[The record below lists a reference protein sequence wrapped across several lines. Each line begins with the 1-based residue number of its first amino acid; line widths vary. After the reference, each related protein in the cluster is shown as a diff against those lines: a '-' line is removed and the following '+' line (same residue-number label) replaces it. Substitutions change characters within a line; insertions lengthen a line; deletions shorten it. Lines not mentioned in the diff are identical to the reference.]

1 MSYNKEKMEEKEL
14 GKNQNFQKFIGVLP
28 VTKTLRNE
36 LIPTET
42 TKKNIAQLDL
52 LTEDEIRAQNREKL
66 KEMMDDYYR
75 DVIDST
81 LRAGIAVDW
90 SYLFSCMRNHL
101 RENSKESKRE
111 LERTQD
117 SIRSQIHDKFAERAD
132 FKDMLAAPIVTKLL
146 PAYIKQKS
154 KYSERY
160 DECVGILKMYGKFTT
175 SLKDY
180 FKNRENIFSKEKKST
195 AVGYRIVEENAEI
208 FQRNQNAY
216 DRISKIA
223 GLDIHELDNEIA
235 AYVSGKTLKEVCSDE
250 GFTKVITQEGID
262 RYNEAIGA
270 VNQYMNLFCQKN
282 KALKPGQFKM
292 KRLHKQ
298 ILCKGTTSFEIP
310 KKFENDKQVFKS
322 INSFTEIIT
331 KNNDLNRLLNIVQHV
346 NDYDMKGIYV
356 AADAYST
363 ISQKISKKWN
373 LIEECLM
380 DYYSDSLPGKGKSKE
395 TKIQKAI
402 EDEKYRSVSQL
413 NELIEKYYVEK
424 TGQSVW
430 KVESYISSLAET
442 IKQELCHE
450 IENDEKRNLIEDDD
464 KISKIK
470 ELLDMYM
477 NVFHII
483 KAFRVNEV
491 LNFDETFYSEMDE
504 IYQDMQEIVPL
515 YNHVRNYV
523 TQKPYKQEKY
533 RLYFHTPTLANGW
546 SKSKEYDNN
555 AIILVRDGK
564 YYVGIFNTKSKP
576 SKELIRGHLSESE
589 NDYKKMNYFLLQRP
603 HMNLPH
609 VFITANHDF
618 YKPSKYILDNYK
630 KGKQVKSNK
639 NFDIQF
645 CRDLIDYFKECI
657 KKHPDWNKF
666 NFEFSATETYEDIS
680 AFYREVEKQG
690 YRVEWTYINSEDIQK
705 LEEDGQLFLF
715 QIYNK
720 DFAVGSIGK
729 PNLHTLYLKNLFSEK
744 NLRDIVLK
752 LNGEAEIFF
761 RKSSV
766 QKTVIHKRGSTLVNR
781 TYEITENGT
790 TRVQSIPES
799 EYMELYRYF
808 NSGKQIELSDEAKKY
823 LNKVQCNTAKT
834 DIVKDYRYT
843 MDKFFINLPITI
855 NFKVDKGN
863 NVNAIAQQYIAEQKD
878 LHVIGIDRGERN
890 LIYVSVIDMHGNIVE
905 QKSFNLVEQIS
916 SQGVTR
922 YYDYKEKLQNRE
934 EERDKARKSWK
945 TIGKIKELKEGYLS
959 SVIHEIAQ
967 MVVKYNA
974 IIAME
979 DLNYGFKRGRFK
991 VERQVY
997 QKFETMLISKLN
1009 YLADKS
1015 LAVDEPGGILRGY
1028 QMTYV
1033 PDNFKNVGRQCGII
1047 FYVPAAYT
1055 SKIDPT
1061 TGFINAFKR
1070 DVVST
1075 NDAKENFLMKFD
1087 SIQYDREKGLFK
1099 FSFDYK
1105 NFATHKLT
1113 LAKTKWDVYTNGT
1126 RIQKVK
1132 VEGHWLSREVELTT
1146 KMKELLDDSHIPYEE
1161 GQNIL
1166 DDLRE
1171 MKDIT
1176 TVVNGILEIF
1186 WLTVQLRNSRTDN
1199 PDYDRIISPVLNHKG
1214 EFFDSDQYKAYADAQ
1229 KAPLPIDA
1237 DANGAYCI
1245 ALKGMY
1251 TANQIKENW
1260 VEGEKLPA
1268 DCLKIEHARWLAFMQ
1283 GERG

>member
-1 MSYNKEKMEEKEL
+1 MSYNREKMEEKEL
-14 GKNQNFQKFIGVLP
+14 GKNQNFQEFIGVSPLQ
-28 VTKTLRNE
+28 KTLRNE

-52 LTEDEIRAQNREKL
+52 LTEDEVRAQNREKL

-81 LRAGIAVDW
+81 LRGELLIDW

-146 PAYIKQKS
+146 PAYIKQNS

-216 DRISKIA
+216 DRICKIV
-223 GLDIHELDNEIA
+223 GLDLHELDNEIT
-235 AYVSGKTLKEVCSDE
+235 AYVDGRTLKEVCSDE
-250 GFTKVITQEGID
+250 GFAKVITQEGID

-282 KALKPGQFKM
+282 KALKPGQFQM

-310 KKFENDKQVFKS
+310 KKFENDKQVFEA
-322 INSFTEIIT
+322 INSFTEIVT
-331 KNNDLNRLLNIVQHV
+331 KNNDLNRLLKIAQHV
-346 NDYDMKGIYV
+346 NDYDMKRIYV

-413 NELIEKYYVEK
+413 NEIIDKYYVEK

-442 IKQELCHE
+442 IKLELCHE

-504 IYQDMQEIVPL
+504 IYQDMQEIVPV

-576 SKELIRGHLSESE
+576 SKELIKGHLSESD

-690 YRVEWTYINSEDIQK
+690 YRVEWTYINSEDIQR

-720 DFAVGSIGK
+720 DFAVGSTGK
-729 PNLHTLYLKNLFSEK
+729 PNLHTLYLKNLFSEE

-752 LNGEAEIFF
+752 LNGETEIFF

-766 QKTVIHKRGSTLVNR
+766 QKPVIHRCGSVLVNR
-781 TYEITENGT
+781 TYEIAENGT

-808 NSGKQIELSDEAKKY
+808 NSEKQIELSDEAKKY
-823 LNKVQCNTAKT
+823 LDKVQCNTAKT

-843 MDKFFINLPITI
+843 MDKFFIHLPITI

-863 NVNAIAQQYIAEQKD
+863 NVNAIAQQYIAEQED

-890 LIYVSVIDMHGNIVE
+890 LIYVSVIDMYGNIVE

-916 SQGVTR
+916 SQGVKR

-979 DLNYGFKRGRFK
+979 DLNYETIQGYRNRHRILKPGHPFERLNDAEYLRSIGAAAISREDKELHPTAAGMLMFGNEYNIVRHFPEYFLDYREMLDPTIRWTDRIQSSSGDWSGNLCDFYFRVYNKISLDIKIPFVLQGGDRIEDTPVHKALREALANCLINADYYGTRGVIIK
-991 VERQVY
+991 
-997 QKFETMLISKLN
+997 K
-1009 YLADKS
+1009 
-1015 LAVDEPGGILRGY
+1015 EPR
-1028 QMTYV
+1028 
-1033 PDNFKNVGRQCGII
+1033 RII
-1047 FYVPAAYT
+1047 FENPGYIRT
-1055 SKIDPT
+1055 GKI
-1061 TGFINAFKR
+1061 
-1070 DVVST
+1070 
-1075 NDAKENFLMKFD
+1075 
-1087 SIQYDREKGLFK
+1087 
-1099 FSFDYK
+1099 
-1105 NFATHKLT
+1105 
-1113 LAKTKWDVYTNGT
+1113 
-1126 RIQKVK
+1126 RIQ
-1132 VEGHWLSREVELTT
+1132 EI
-1146 KMKELLDDSHIPYEE
+1146 SH
-1161 GQNIL
+1161 
-1166 DDLRE
+1166 
-1171 MKDIT
+1171 
-1176 TVVNGILEIF
+1176 
-1186 WLTVQLRNSRTDN
+1186 
-1199 PDYDRIISPVLNHKG
+1199 
-1214 EFFDSDQYKAYADAQ
+1214 
-1229 KAPLPIDA
+1229 
-1237 DANGAYCI
+1237 
-1245 ALKGMY
+1245 
-1251 TANQIKENW
+1251 
-1260 VEGEKLPA
+1260 
-1268 DCLKIEHARWLAFMQ
+1268 
-1283 GERG
+1283 

>member
-1 MSYNKEKMEEKEL
+1 M
-14 GKNQNFQKFIGVLP
+14 GKNQNFREFIGVSPLQ
-28 VTKTLRNE
+28 KTLRNE

-42 TKKNIAQLDL
+42 TKKNIDRLDL

-81 LRAGIAVDW
+81 LRGELSIDW
-90 SYLFSCMRNHL
+90 SNLFACMRNHL
-101 RENSKESKRE
+101 KDNSEETERE

-117 SIRSQIHDKFAERAD
+117 SIRSQIHDKFVERTD
-132 FKDMLAAPIVTKLL
+132 FKDMFAAPIVTKLL
-146 PAYIKQKS
+146 PTYIKQNPE
-154 KYSERY
+154 YSEQY
-160 DECVGILKMYGKFTT
+160 GESVKIMKLYGKFTT
-175 SLKDY
+175 SLTDY
-180 FKNRENIFSKEKKST
+180 FETRKNIFSKEKISS

-208 FQRNQNAY
+208 YLQNQNAY
-216 DRISKIA
+216 DRICKIA
-223 GLDIHELDNEIA
+223 GLDLHELDNEIT
-235 AYVSGKTLKEVCSDE
+235 AYVDGKTLKEVCSDE
-250 GFTKVITQEGID
+250 GFAKVITQEEID

-310 KKFENDKQVFKS
+310 KKFENDKQVYDAV
-322 INSFTEIIT
+322 NSFTEIVT
-331 KNNDLNRLLNIVQHV
+331 KNNDLKRLLNITQNV
-346 NDYDMKGIYV
+346 NDYDMNKIYV

-363 ISQKISKKWN
+363 ISQLISKKWN
-373 LIEECLM
+373 LIEECLL
-380 DYYSDSLPGKGKSKE
+380 DYYSDNLLGKGNAKE
-395 TKIQKAI
+395 NKVKKAVK
-402 EDEKYRSVSQL
+402 EETYRSVLQL

-442 IKQELCHE
+442 IKLELCHE
-450 IENDEKRNLIEDDD
+450 IDNDEKNNLIENDEK
-464 KISKIK
+464 ISEIK

-477 NVFHII
+477 DVFHII
-483 KAFRVNEV
+483 KVFRVNEV
-491 LNFDETFYSEMDE
+491 LNFDETFYSEIDE

-515 YNHVRNYV
+515 YNRVRNYV

-533 RLYFHTPTLANGW
+533 RLYFNTPTLANGW
-546 SKSKEYDNN
+546 SKNKEYDNN
-555 AIILVRDGK
+555 AIILMRDGK

-576 SKELIRGHLSESE
+576 SKEIIKGHLSESE

-630 KGKQVKSNK
+630 KGKHVKSNK

-645 CRDLIDYFKECI
+645 CRDLIEYFKECI

-680 AFYREVEKQG
+680 VFYREVEKQG

-720 DFAVGSIGK
+720 DFAVGSTGK
-729 PNLHTLYLKNLFSEK
+729 PNLHTLYLKNLFSEE

-766 QKTVIHKRGSTLVNR
+766 QKPVIHKCGSILVNR

-790 TRVQSIPES
+790 TRVQSISES

-808 NSGKQIELSDEAKKY
+808 NSEKQIELSDEAKKY
-823 LNKVQCNTAKT
+823 LDKVQCNKAKT

-843 MDKFFINLPITI
+843 VDKFFIHLPITI

-863 NVNAIAQQYIAEQKD
+863 NVNAIAQQYIAQQEN

-890 LIYVSVIDMHGNIVE
+890 LIYVSVIDMYGRILE
-905 QKSFNLVEQIS
+905 QKSFNLVEQVS
-916 SQGVTR
+916 SQGTKR

-959 SVIHEIAQ
+959 TVIHEIAQ
-967 MVVKYNA
+967 MVVEYNA

-1033 PDNFKNVGRQCGII
+1033 PDNIKNVGRQCGII

-1070 DVVST
+1070 DETAT

-1087 SIQYDREKGLFK
+1087 SIQYDIEKDLFK

-1126 RIQKVK
+1126 RIQNMK
-1132 VEGHWLSREVELTT
+1132 VEGHWISKEVELT
-1146 KMKELLDDSHIPYEE
+1146 KQMKELLDDSHIPYEE

-1171 MKDIT
+1171 MKHIT

-1199 PDYDRIISPVLNHKG
+1199 PDYDRIISPVLNKNG
-1214 EFFDSDQYKAYADAQ
+1214 EFFDSDQYKSYADAQ

-1268 DCLKIEHARWLAFMQ
+1268 KCLKIEHASWLAFMQ

>member
-42 TKKNIAQLDL
+42 TKKNIDQLDL

-81 LRAGIAVDW
+81 LHAGIAVDW

-146 PAYIKQKS
+146 PAYIKQNS

-216 DRISKIA
+216 DRICKIV
-223 GLDIHELDNEIA
+223 GLDLHELDNEIT
-235 AYVSGKTLKEVCSDE
+235 AYVDGRTLKEVCSDE
-250 GFTKVITQEGID
+250 GFAKVITQEGID

-282 KALKPGQFKM
+282 KALKPGQFQM

-310 KKFENDKQVFKS
+310 KKFENDKQVFEA
-322 INSFTEIIT
+322 INSFTEIVT
-331 KNNDLNRLLNIVQHV
+331 KNNDLNRLLKIAQHV
-346 NDYDMKGIYV
+346 NDYDMKRIYV

-413 NELIEKYYVEK
+413 NEIIDKYYVEK

-442 IKQELCHE
+442 IKLELCHE

-504 IYQDMQEIVPL
+504 IYQDMQEIVPV

-576 SKELIRGHLSESE
+576 SKELIKGHLSESD

-690 YRVEWTYINSEDIQK
+690 YRVEWTYINSGDIQK

-720 DFAVGSIGK
+720 DFAVGSTGK
-729 PNLHTLYLKNLFSEK
+729 PNLHTLYLKNLFSEE

-766 QKTVIHKRGSTLVNR
+766 QKPVVHKCGSILVNR

-808 NSGKQIELSDEAKKY
+808 NSEKQIELSDEAKKY
-823 LNKVQCNTAKT
+823 LDKVQCNKAKT

-843 MDKFFINLPITI
+843 MDKFFIHLPITI

-863 NVNAIAQQYIAEQKD
+863 NVNAIAQQYIAERKD

-890 LIYVSVIDMHGNIVE
+890 LIYVSVINMYGNIIE
-905 QKSFNLVEQIS
+905 QKSFNLVEQVS
-916 SQGVTR
+916 SQGTKR

-1015 LAVDEPGGILRGY
+1015 QAVDEPGGILRGY

-1033 PDNFKNVGRQCGII
+1033 PDNIKNVGRQCGII

-1061 TGFINAFKR
+1061 TGFIDAFKR
-1070 DVVST
+1070 DVVAT
-1075 NDAKENFLMKFD
+1075 NDAKENFLMEFD

-1146 KMKELLDDSHIPYEE
+1146 KMKELLDDSNISYEE

-1199 PDYDRIISPVLNHKG
+1199 PDYDRIISPVLNHNV
-1214 EFFDSDQYKAYADAQ
+1214 EFFDSDQYKAYADAR

-1268 DCLKIEHARWLAFMQ
+1268 DCLKIEHASWLAFMQ

>member
-720 DFAVGSIGK
+720 DFAVGSTGK

-863 NVNAIAQQYIAEQKD
+863 NVNAIAEQYIAE
-878 LHVIGIDRGERN
+878 R
-890 LIYVSVIDMHGNIVE
+890 
-905 QKSFNLVEQIS
+905 
-916 SQGVTR
+916 
-922 YYDYKEKLQNRE
+922 
-934 EERDKARKSWK
+934 
-945 TIGKIKELKEGYLS
+945 KEL
-959 SVIHEIAQ
+959 
-967 MVVKYNA
+967 
-974 IIAME
+974 
-979 DLNYGFKRGRFK
+979 
-991 VERQVY
+991 
-997 QKFETMLISKLN
+997 T
-1009 YLADKS
+1009 
-1015 LAVDEPGGILRGY
+1015 
-1028 QMTYV
+1028 
-1033 PDNFKNVGRQCGII
+1033 
-1047 FYVPAAYT
+1047 
-1055 SKIDPT
+1055 
-1061 TGFINAFKR
+1061 
-1070 DVVST
+1070 
-1075 NDAKENFLMKFD
+1075 
-1087 SIQYDREKGLFK
+1087 
-1099 FSFDYK
+1099 
-1105 NFATHKLT
+1105 
-1113 LAKTKWDVYTNGT
+1113 
-1126 RIQKVK
+1126 
-1132 VEGHWLSREVELTT
+1132 
-1146 KMKELLDDSHIPYEE
+1146 EE
-1161 GQNIL
+1161 
-1166 DDLRE
+1166 
-1171 MKDIT
+1171 
-1176 TVVNGILEIF
+1176 NGI
-1186 WLTVQLRNSRTDN
+1186 
-1199 PDYDRIISPVLNHKG
+1199 
-1214 EFFDSDQYKAYADAQ
+1214 
-1229 KAPLPIDA
+1229 
-1237 DANGAYCI
+1237 
-1245 ALKGMY
+1245 
-1251 TANQIKENW
+1251 
-1260 VEGEKLPA
+1260 
-1268 DCLKIEHARWLAFMQ
+1268 
-1283 GERG
+1283 

>member
-42 TKKNIAQLDL
+42 TKKNIDQLDL

-81 LRAGIAVDW
+81 LHAGIAVDW

-146 PAYIKQKS
+146 PAYIKQNS

-216 DRISKIA
+216 DRIWKIV
-223 GLDIHELDNEIA
+223 GLDLHELDNEIT
-235 AYVSGKTLKEVCSDE
+235 AYVDGRTLKEVCSDE
-250 GFTKVITQEGID
+250 GFAKVITQEGID

-282 KALKPGQFKM
+282 KALKPGQFQM

-310 KKFENDKQVFKS
+310 KKFENDKQVFEA
-322 INSFTEIIT
+322 INSFTEIVT
-331 KNNDLNRLLNIVQHV
+331 KNNDLNRLLKIAQHV
-346 NDYDMKGIYV
+346 NDYDMKRIYV

-413 NELIEKYYVEK
+413 NEIIDKYYVEK

-442 IKQELCHE
+442 IKLELCHE

-504 IYQDMQEIVPL
+504 IYQDMQEIVPV

-576 SKELIRGHLSESE
+576 SKELIKGHLSESD

-690 YRVEWTYINSEDIQK
+690 YRVEWTYINSGDIQK

-720 DFAVGSIGK
+720 DFAVGSTGK
-729 PNLHTLYLKNLFSEK
+729 PNLHTLYLKNLFSEE

-766 QKTVIHKRGSTLVNR
+766 QKPVVHKCGSILVNR

-808 NSGKQIELSDEAKKY
+808 NSEKQIELSDEAKKY
-823 LNKVQCNTAKT
+823 LDKVQCNKAKT

-843 MDKFFINLPITI
+843 MDKFFIHLPITI

-863 NVNAIAQQYIAEQKD
+863 NVNAIAQQYIAERKD

-890 LIYVSVIDMHGNIVE
+890 LIYVSVINMYGNIIE
-905 QKSFNLVEQIS
+905 QKSFNLVEQVS
-916 SQGVTR
+916 SQGTKR

-1015 LAVDEPGGILRGY
+1015 QAVDEPGGILRGY

-1033 PDNFKNVGRQCGII
+1033 PDNIKNVGRQCGII

-1061 TGFINAFKR
+1061 TGFIDAFKR
-1070 DVVST
+1070 DVVAT
-1075 NDAKENFLMKFD
+1075 NDAKENFLMEFD

-1146 KMKELLDDSHIPYEE
+1146 KMKELLDDSNISYEE

-1199 PDYDRIISPVLNHKG
+1199 PDYDRIISPVLNHNV
-1214 EFFDSDQYKAYADAQ
+1214 EFFDSDQYKAYADAR

-1268 DCLKIEHARWLAFMQ
+1268 DCLKIEHASWLAFMQ

>member
-1 MSYNKEKMEEKEL
+1 M
-14 GKNQNFQKFIGVLP
+14 GKNQKLCKFVGVSP
-28 VTKTLRNE
+28 VAKTLRNE

-42 TKKNIAQLDL
+42 TKKNIDQLDL

-81 LRAGIAVDW
+81 LHAGIAVDW

-101 RENSKESKRE
+101 RENSKETKRE

-146 PAYIKQKS
+146 PAYIKQNS

-216 DRISKIA
+216 DRICKIV
-223 GLDIHELDNEIA
+223 GLDLHELDNEIT
-235 AYVSGKTLKEVCSDE
+235 AYVDGRTLKEVCSDE
-250 GFTKVITQEGID
+250 GFAKVITQGGID

-282 KALKPGQFKM
+282 KALKPGQFQM

-310 KKFENDKQVFKS
+310 KKFENDKQVFEA
-322 INSFTEIIT
+322 INSFTEIVT
-331 KNNDLNRLLNIVQHV
+331 KNNDLNRLLNIAQHV
-346 NDYDMKGIYV
+346 NDYDMKRIYV

-413 NELIEKYYVEK
+413 NEIIDKYYVEK

-442 IKQELCHE
+442 IKLELCHE

-464 KISKIK
+464 KIFKIK

-477 NVFHII
+477 NVFHIL

-576 SKELIRGHLSESE
+576 SKELIKGHLSESD

-690 YRVEWTYINSEDIQK
+690 YRVEWTYINSEDIQR

-720 DFAVGSIGK
+720 DFAVGSTGK
-729 PNLHTLYLKNLFSEK
+729 PNLHTLYLKNLFSEE

-752 LNGEAEIFF
+752 LNGETEIFF

-766 QKTVIHKRGSTLVNR
+766 QKPVIHKCGSILVNR
-781 TYEITENGT
+781 TYEIIENGI

-808 NSGKQIELSDEAKKY
+808 NSEKQIELSDEAKKY
-823 LNKVQCNTAKT
+823 LDKVQCNKAKT

-843 MDKFFINLPITI
+843 MDKFFIHLPITI

-863 NVNAIAQQYIAEQKD
+863 NVNAIAQQYVAEQEE

-905 QKSFNLVEQIS
+905 QKSYNLVEQIS
-916 SQGVTR
+916 SQGTKR

-934 EERDKARKSWK
+934 EEREKARKSWK

-1087 SIQYDREKGLFK
+1087 SIQYDIEKGLFK

-1113 LAKTKWDVYTNGT
+1113 LTKTKWDVYTNGT

-1268 DCLKIEHARWLAFMQ
+1268 DCLKIEHASWLAFMQ

>member
-42 TKKNIAQLDL
+42 TKKNIDQLDL

-81 LRAGIAVDW
+81 LHAGIAVDW

-146 PAYIKQKS
+146 PAYIKQNS

-216 DRISKIA
+216 DRICKIV
-223 GLDIHELDNEIA
+223 GLDLHELDNEIT
-235 AYVSGKTLKEVCSDE
+235 AYVDGRTLKEVCSDE
-250 GFTKVITQEGID
+250 GFAKVITQEGID

-282 KALKPGQFKM
+282 KALKPGQFQM

-310 KKFENDKQVFKS
+310 KKFENDKQVFEA
-322 INSFTEIIT
+322 INSFTEIVT
-331 KNNDLNRLLNIVQHV
+331 KNNDLNRLLKIAQHV
-346 NDYDMKGIYV
+346 NDYDMKRIYV

-413 NELIEKYYVEK
+413 NEIIDKYYVEK

-442 IKQELCHE
+442 IKLELCHE

-504 IYQDMQEIVPL
+504 IYQDMQEIVPV

-576 SKELIRGHLSESE
+576 SKELIKGHLSESD

-690 YRVEWTYINSEDIQK
+690 YRVEWTYINSGDIQK

-720 DFAVGSIGK
+720 DFAVGSTGK
-729 PNLHTLYLKNLFSEK
+729 PNLHTLYLKNLFSEE

-766 QKTVIHKRGSTLVNR
+766 QKPVVHKCGSILVNR

-808 NSGKQIELSDEAKKY
+808 NSEKQIELSDEAKKY
-823 LNKVQCNTAKT
+823 LDKVQCNKAKT

-843 MDKFFINLPITI
+843 MDKFFIHLPITI

-863 NVNAIAQQYIAEQKD
+863 NVNAIAQQYIAERKD

-890 LIYVSVIDMHGNIVE
+890 LIYVSVINMYGNIIE
-905 QKSFNLVEQIS
+905 QKSFNLVEQVS
-916 SQGVTR
+916 SQGTKR

-1015 LAVDEPGGILRGY
+1015 QAVDEPGGILRGY

-1033 PDNFKNVGRQCGII
+1033 PDNIKNVGRQCGII

-1061 TGFINAFKR
+1061 TGFIDAFKR
-1070 DVVST
+1070 DVVAT
-1075 NDAKENFLMKFD
+1075 NDAKENFLMEFD

-1146 KMKELLDDSHIPYEE
+1146 KMKELLDDSNISYEE

-1199 PDYDRIISPVLNHKG
+1199 PDYDRIISPVLNHNV
-1214 EFFDSDQYKAYADAQ
+1214 EFFDSDQYKAYADAR

-1251 TANQIKENW
+1251 TANRIKENW

-1268 DCLKIEHARWLAFMQ
+1268 DCLKIEHAGWLAFMQ

>member
-1 MSYNKEKMEEKEL
+1 MGE
-14 GKNQNFQKFIGVLP
+14 NQNFQKFIGVLP

-81 LRAGIAVDW
+81 LHAGIAVDW

-146 PAYIKQKS
+146 PAYIKQNS

-216 DRISKIA
+216 DRICKIV
-223 GLDIHELDNEIA
+223 GLDLHELDNEIT
-235 AYVSGKTLKEVCSDE
+235 AYVDGRTLKEVCSDE
-250 GFTKVITQEGID
+250 GFAKVITQEGID

-282 KALKPGQFKM
+282 KALKPGQFQM

-310 KKFENDKQVFKS
+310 KKFENDKQVFEA
-322 INSFTEIIT
+322 INSFTEIVT
-331 KNNDLNRLLNIVQHV
+331 KNNDLNRLLKIAQHV
-346 NDYDMKGIYV
+346 NDYDMKRIYV

-413 NELIEKYYVEK
+413 NEIIDKYYVEK

-442 IKQELCHE
+442 IKLELCHE

-504 IYQDMQEIVPL
+504 IYQDMQEIVPV

-576 SKELIRGHLSESE
+576 SKELIKGHLSESD

-639 NFDIQF
+639 NFDIRF

-690 YRVEWTYINSEDIQK
+690 YRVEWTYINSEDIQR

-720 DFAVGSIGK
+720 DFAVGSTGK
-729 PNLHTLYLKNLFSEK
+729 PNLHTLYLKNLFSEE

-752 LNGEAEIFF
+752 LNGETEIFF

-766 QKTVIHKRGSTLVNR
+766 QKPVIHRCGSVLVNR
-781 TYEITENGT
+781 TYEIAENGT

-808 NSGKQIELSDEAKKY
+808 NSEKQIELSDEAKKY
-823 LNKVQCNTAKT
+823 LDKVQCNTAKT

-843 MDKFFINLPITI
+843 MDKFLIHLPITI

-863 NVNAIAQQYIAEQKD
+863 NVNAIAQQYIAEQED

-890 LIYVSVIDMHGNIVE
+890 LIYVSVIDMYGNIVE

-916 SQGVTR
+916 SQGVKR

-1033 PDNFKNVGRQCGII
+1033 PDNIKNVGRQCGII

-1087 SIQYDREKGLFK
+1087 SIQYDIEKGLFK

-1113 LAKTKWDVYTNGT
+1113 LTKTKWDVYTNGT

-1146 KMKELLDDSHIPYEE
+1146 KMKELLDDSHILYEE

-1199 PDYDRIISPVLNHKG
+1199 PDYDRIISPVLNYKG
-1214 EFFDSDQYKAYADAQ
+1214 EFFDSDQYKAYVDAQ
-1229 KAPLPIDA
+1229 KAPLPSDA
-1237 DANGAYCI
+1237 DANGAFCI

-1268 DCLKIEHARWLAFMQ
+1268 DCLKIEHASWLAFMQ

>member
-42 TKKNIAQLDL
+42 TKKNIDQLDL

-81 LRAGIAVDW
+81 LHAGIAVDW

-146 PAYIKQKS
+146 PAYIKQNS

-216 DRISKIA
+216 DRICKIV
-223 GLDIHELDNEIA
+223 GLDLHELDNEIT
-235 AYVSGKTLKEVCSDE
+235 AYVDGRTLKEVCSDE
-250 GFTKVITQEGID
+250 GFAKVITQEGID

-282 KALKPGQFKM
+282 KALKPGQFQM

-310 KKFENDKQVFKS
+310 KKFENDKQVFEA
-322 INSFTEIIT
+322 INSFTEIVT
-331 KNNDLNRLLNIVQHV
+331 KNNDLNRLLKIAQHV
-346 NDYDMKGIYV
+346 NDYDMKRIYV

-413 NELIEKYYVEK
+413 NEIIDKYYVEK

-442 IKQELCHE
+442 IKLELCHE

-504 IYQDMQEIVPL
+504 IYQDMQEIVPV

-576 SKELIRGHLSESE
+576 SKELIKGHLSESD

-690 YRVEWTYINSEDIQK
+690 YRVEWTYINSGDIQK

-720 DFAVGSIGK
+720 DFAVGSTDK
-729 PNLHTLYLKNLFSEK
+729 PNLHTLYLKNLFSEE

-766 QKTVIHKRGSTLVNR
+766 QKPVVHKCGSILVNR

-808 NSGKQIELSDEAKKY
+808 NSEKQIELSDEAKKY
-823 LNKVQCNTAKT
+823 LDKVQCNKAKT

-843 MDKFFINLPITI
+843 MDKFFIHLPITI

-863 NVNAIAQQYIAEQKD
+863 NVNAIAQQYIAERKD

-890 LIYVSVIDMHGNIVE
+890 LIYVSVINMYGNIIE
-905 QKSFNLVEQIS
+905 QKSFNLVEQVS
-916 SQGVTR
+916 SQGTKR

-1015 LAVDEPGGILRGY
+1015 QAVDEPGGILRGY

-1033 PDNFKNVGRQCGII
+1033 PDNIKNVGRQCGII

-1061 TGFINAFKR
+1061 TGFIDAFKR
-1070 DVVST
+1070 DVVAT
-1075 NDAKENFLMKFD
+1075 NDAKENFLMEFD

-1146 KMKELLDDSHIPYEE
+1146 KMKELLDDSNISYEE

-1199 PDYDRIISPVLNHKG
+1199 PDYDRIISPVLNHNV
-1214 EFFDSDQYKAYADAQ
+1214 EFFDSDQYKAYADAR

-1268 DCLKIEHARWLAFMQ
+1268 DCLKIEHASWLAFMQ

>member
-1 MSYNKEKMEEKEL
+1 M
-14 GKNQNFQKFIGVLP
+14 GKNQNFQEFIGVSPLQ
-28 VTKTLRNE
+28 KTLRNE

-42 TKKNIAQLDL
+42 TKKNITQLDL

-81 LRAGIAVDW
+81 LHAGIAVDW

-117 SIRSQIHDKFAERAD
+117 SIRSQIHNKFAERAD
-132 FKDMLAAPIVTKLL
+132 FKDMFGASIITKLL
-146 PAYIKQKS
+146 PTYIKQNPE
-154 KYSERY
+154 YSERY
-160 DECVGILKMYGKFTT
+160 DESMEILKLYGKFTT
-175 SLKDY
+175 SLTDY
-180 FKNRENIFSKEKKST
+180 FETRKNIFSKEKISS

-208 FQRNQNAY
+208 FLQNQNAY
-216 DRISKIA
+216 DRICKIA
-223 GLDIHELDNEIA
+223 GLDLHGLDNEIT
-235 AYVSGKTLKEVCSDE
+235 AYVDGKTLKEVCSDE
-250 GFTKVITQEGID
+250 GFAKAITQEGID

-282 KALKPGQFKM
+282 KALKSGQFKM

-298 ILCKGTTSFEIP
+298 ILCKGTTSFDIP
-310 KKFENDKQVFKS
+310 KKFENDKQVYDAV
-322 INSFTEIIT
+322 NSFTEIVM
-331 KNNDLNRLLNIVQHV
+331 KNNDLKRLLNITQNV
-346 NDYDMKGIYV
+346 NDYDMNKIYV

-363 ISQKISKKWN
+363 ISQFISKKWN
-373 LIEECLM
+373 LIEECLL
-380 DYYSDSLPGKGKSKE
+380 DYYSDNLPGKGNAKE
-395 TKIQKAI
+395 NKVKKAVK
-402 EDEKYRSVSQL
+402 EETYRSVSQL

-430 KVESYISSLAET
+430 KVESYILRLAET
-442 IKQELCHE
+442 ITLELCHE
-450 IENDEKRNLIEDDD
+450 IENDEKHNLIEDDG

-477 NVFHII
+477 DVFHII
-483 KAFRVNEV
+483 KVFRVKEV
-491 LNFDETFYSEMDE
+491 LNFDETFYSEIDE

-533 RLYFHTPTLANGW
+533 RLYFNTPTLANGW
-546 SKSKEYDNN
+546 SKNKEYDNN
-555 AIILVRDGK
+555 AIILMRDDK
-564 YYVGIFNTKSKP
+564 YYLGILNAKKKP
-576 SKELIRGHLSESE
+576 SKQIMAGKEDCLEHA
-589 NDYKKMNYFLLQRP
+589 YAKMNYYLLPGANKMLPKVFL
-603 HMNLPH
+603 
-609 VFITANHDF
+609 
-618 YKPSKYILDNYK
+618 SK
-630 KGKQVKSNK
+630 KGIHDYHPSSYIVEGYNEKKHIKGSK

-690 YRVEWTYINSEDIQK
+690 YRVEWTYINSEDIQR

-720 DFAVGSIGK
+720 DFAVGSTGK
-729 PNLHTLYLKNLFSEK
+729 PNLHTLYLKNLFSEE

-766 QKTVIHKRGSTLVNR
+766 QKPVVHKCGSILVNR

-808 NSGKQIELSDEAKKY
+808 NSEKQIELSDEAKKY
-823 LNKVQCNTAKT
+823 LDKVQCNKAKT

-843 MDKFFINLPITI
+843 MDKFFIHLPITI

-863 NVNAIAQQYIAEQKD
+863 NVNAIAQQYIAEQED

-890 LIYVSVIDMHGNIVE
+890 LIYVSIIDMYGNIVE

-1061 TGFINAFKR
+1061 SGFINAFKR

-1075 NDAKENFLMKFD
+1075 NDAKENFVMKFD

-1161 GQNIL
+1161 GQNML

-1171 MKDIT
+1171 MNDIT

-1251 TANQIKENW
+1251 TVNQIKENW

-1268 DCLKIEHARWLAFMQ
+1268 DCLKIEHASWLAFMQ
-1283 GERG
+1283 GERE

>member
-1 MSYNKEKMEEKEL
+1 M

-42 TKKNIAQLDL
+42 TKKNIDQLDL

-81 LRAGIAVDW
+81 LHAGIAVDW

-146 PAYIKQKS
+146 PAYIKQNS

-216 DRISKIA
+216 DRICKIV
-223 GLDIHELDNEIA
+223 GLDLHELDNEIT
-235 AYVSGKTLKEVCSDE
+235 AYVDGRTLKEVCSDE
-250 GFTKVITQEGID
+250 GFAKVITQEGID

-282 KALKPGQFKM
+282 KALKPGQFQM

-310 KKFENDKQVFKS
+310 KKFENDKQVFEA
-322 INSFTEIIT
+322 INSFTEIVT
-331 KNNDLNRLLNIVQHV
+331 KNNDLNRLLKIAQHV
-346 NDYDMKGIYV
+346 NDYDMKRIYV

-413 NELIEKYYVEK
+413 NEIIDKYYVEK

-442 IKQELCHE
+442 IKLELCHE

-504 IYQDMQEIVPL
+504 IYQDMQEIVPV

-576 SKELIRGHLSESE
+576 SKELIKGHLSESD

-690 YRVEWTYINSEDIQK
+690 YRVEWTYINSGDIQK

-720 DFAVGSIGK
+720 DFAVGSTGK
-729 PNLHTLYLKNLFSEK
+729 PNLHTLYLKNLFSEE

-766 QKTVIHKRGSTLVNR
+766 QKPVVHKCGSILVNR

-808 NSGKQIELSDEAKKY
+808 NSEKQIELSDEAKKY
-823 LNKVQCNTAKT
+823 LDKVQCNKAKT

-843 MDKFFINLPITI
+843 MDKFFIHLPITI

-863 NVNAIAQQYIAEQKD
+863 NVNAIAQQYIAERKD

-890 LIYVSVIDMHGNIVE
+890 LIYVSVINMYGNIIE
-905 QKSFNLVEQIS
+905 QKSFNLVEQVS
-916 SQGVTR
+916 SQGTKR

-1015 LAVDEPGGILRGY
+1015 QAVDEPGGILRGY

-1033 PDNFKNVGRQCGII
+1033 PDNIKNVGRQCGII

-1061 TGFINAFKR
+1061 TGFIDAFKR
-1070 DVVST
+1070 DVVAT
-1075 NDAKENFLMKFD
+1075 NDAKENFLMEFD

-1146 KMKELLDDSHIPYEE
+1146 KMKELLDDSNISYEE

-1199 PDYDRIISPVLNHKG
+1199 PDYDRIISPVLNHNV
-1214 EFFDSDQYKAYADAQ
+1214 EFFDSDQYKAYADAR

-1251 TANQIKENW
+1251 TANRIKENW

-1268 DCLKIEHARWLAFMQ
+1268 DCLKIEHAGWLAFMQ

>member
-42 TKKNIAQLDL
+42 TKKNIDQLDL

-81 LRAGIAVDW
+81 LHAGIAVDW

-146 PAYIKQKS
+146 PAYIKQNS

-195 AVGYRIVEENAEI
+195 AAGYRIVEENAEI

-216 DRISKIA
+216 DRICKIV
-223 GLDIHELDNEIA
+223 GLDLHELDNEIT
-235 AYVSGKTLKEVCSDE
+235 AYVDGRTLKEVCSDE
-250 GFTKVITQEGID
+250 GFAKVITQEGID

-282 KALKPGQFKM
+282 KALKPGQFQM

-310 KKFENDKQVFKS
+310 KKFENDKQVFEA
-322 INSFTEIIT
+322 INSFTEIVT
-331 KNNDLNRLLNIVQHV
+331 KNNDLNRLLKIAQHV
-346 NDYDMKGIYV
+346 NDYDMKRIYV

-413 NELIEKYYVEK
+413 NEIIDKYYVEK

-442 IKQELCHE
+442 IKLELCHE

-504 IYQDMQEIVPL
+504 IYQDMQEIVPV

-576 SKELIRGHLSESE
+576 SKELIKGHLSESD

-690 YRVEWTYINSEDIQK
+690 YRVEWTYINSGDIQK

-720 DFAVGSIGK
+720 DFAVGSTGK
-729 PNLHTLYLKNLFSEK
+729 PNLHTLYLKNLFSEE

-766 QKTVIHKRGSTLVNR
+766 QKPVVHKCGSILVNR

-808 NSGKQIELSDEAKKY
+808 NSEKQIELSDEAKKY
-823 LNKVQCNTAKT
+823 LDKVQCNKAKT

-843 MDKFFINLPITI
+843 MDKFFIHLPITI

-863 NVNAIAQQYIAEQKD
+863 NVNAIAQQYIAERKD

-890 LIYVSVIDMHGNIVE
+890 LIYVSVINMYGNIIE
-905 QKSFNLVEQIS
+905 QKSFNLVEQVS
-916 SQGVTR
+916 SQGTKR

-1015 LAVDEPGGILRGY
+1015 QAVDEPGGILRGY

-1033 PDNFKNVGRQCGII
+1033 PDNIKNVGRQCGII

-1061 TGFINAFKR
+1061 TGFIDAFKR
-1070 DVVST
+1070 DVVAT
-1075 NDAKENFLMKFD
+1075 NDAKENFLMEFD

-1146 KMKELLDDSHIPYEE
+1146 KMKELLDDSNISYEE

-1199 PDYDRIISPVLNHKG
+1199 PDYDRIISPVLNHNV
-1214 EFFDSDQYKAYADAQ
+1214 EFFDSDQYKAYADAR

-1268 DCLKIEHARWLAFMQ
+1268 DCLKIEHASWLAFMQ

>member
-1 MSYNKEKMEEKEL
+1 M

-42 TKKNIAQLDL
+42 TKKNIDQLDL

-81 LRAGIAVDW
+81 LHAGIAVDW

-146 PAYIKQKS
+146 PAYIKQNS

-216 DRISKIA
+216 DRICKIV
-223 GLDIHELDNEIA
+223 GLDLHELDNEIT
-235 AYVSGKTLKEVCSDE
+235 AYVDGRTLKEVCSDE
-250 GFTKVITQEGID
+250 GFAKVITQEGID

-282 KALKPGQFKM
+282 KALKPGQFQM

-310 KKFENDKQVFKS
+310 KKFENDKQVFEA
-322 INSFTEIIT
+322 INSFTEIVT
-331 KNNDLNRLLNIVQHV
+331 KNNDLNRLLKIAQHV
-346 NDYDMKGIYV
+346 NDYDMKRIYV

-402 EDEKYRSVSQL
+402 EDKKYRSVSQL
-413 NELIEKYYVEK
+413 NEIIDKYYVEK

-442 IKQELCHE
+442 IKLELCHE

-504 IYQDMQEIVPL
+504 IYQDMQEIVPV

-576 SKELIRGHLSESE
+576 SKELIKGHLSESD

-690 YRVEWTYINSEDIQK
+690 YRVEWTYINSGDIQK

-720 DFAVGSIGK
+720 DFAVGSTGK
-729 PNLHTLYLKNLFSEK
+729 PNLHTLYLKNLFSEE

-766 QKTVIHKRGSTLVNR
+766 QKPVVHKCGSILVNR

-808 NSGKQIELSDEAKKY
+808 NSEKQIELSDEAKKY
-823 LNKVQCNTAKT
+823 LDKVQCNKAKT

-843 MDKFFINLPITI
+843 MDKFFIHLPITI

-863 NVNAIAQQYIAEQKD
+863 NVNAIAQQYIAERKD

-890 LIYVSVIDMHGNIVE
+890 LIYVSVINMYGNIIE
-905 QKSFNLVEQIS
+905 QKSFNLVEQVS
-916 SQGVTR
+916 SQGTKR

-1015 LAVDEPGGILRGY
+1015 QAVDEPGGILRGY

-1033 PDNFKNVGRQCGII
+1033 PDNIKNVGRQCGII

-1061 TGFINAFKR
+1061 TGFIDAFKR
-1070 DVVST
+1070 DVVAT
-1075 NDAKENFLMKFD
+1075 NDAKENFLMEFD

-1146 KMKELLDDSHIPYEE
+1146 KMKELLDDSNISYEE

-1199 PDYDRIISPVLNHKG
+1199 PDYDRIISPVLNHNV
-1214 EFFDSDQYKAYADAQ
+1214 EFFDSDQYKAYADAR

-1251 TANQIKENW
+1251 TANRIKENW

-1268 DCLKIEHARWLAFMQ
+1268 DCLKIEHAGWLAFMQ